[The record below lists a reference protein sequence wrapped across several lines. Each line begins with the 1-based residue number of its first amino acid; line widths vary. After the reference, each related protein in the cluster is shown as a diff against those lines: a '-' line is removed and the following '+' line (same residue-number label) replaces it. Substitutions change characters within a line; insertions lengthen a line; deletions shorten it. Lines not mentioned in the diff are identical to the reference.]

1 MPYFLDNNF
10 FAIFQATRN
19 TLTSYKYSNVRIVFM
34 QIVLLVTRIR
44 EIINIRFYR
53 YLSILLTYVAR

>member
-1 MPYFLDNNF
+1 MRYFLDNNF

-34 QIVLLVTRIR
+34 QIVSLVTRIR

>member
-1 MPYFLDNNF
+1 MRYFLDNNF
-10 FAIFQATRN
+10 FAIFQATRS
-19 TLTSYKYSNVRIVFM
+19 TLTSYKYCNVRIVFM
-34 QIVLLVTRIR
+34 QIVSLVTRIR

>member
-1 MPYFLDNNF
+1 
-10 FAIFQATRN
+10 
-19 TLTSYKYSNVRIVFM
+19 M
-34 QIVLLVTRIR
+34 QIVSLVTRIR